1 MASYR
6 LRIKRSAAKELEA
19 IPRKADRRRI
29 AKRIQSLAEDPR
41 PHGCRKLSGLE
52 RYRLRQ
58 GNYRIVY
65 AIEDDELVVYVIR
78 IADRKRAYDRL

>member
-19 IPRKADRRRI
+19 IPRKADRLRI
-29 AKRIQSLAEDPR
+29 AKKIQSLAEDPH
-41 PHGCRKLSGLE
+41 PPGCRKLSGLE

-58 GNYRIVY
+58 GNTRIVY
-65 AIEDDELVVYVIR
+65 AIEDDALVVYVIR